1 MKKLLESPIPKILA
15 VAVGLAALLMTTPLL
30 AQAVK
35 VELVKN
41 GGKYQLLR
49 DGQPYRVKGAGF
61 AHTEM
66 DSLAA
71 LGGNS
76 IRTWSTDDAGPL
88 LDQAHELG
96 ITVTLC
102 LYTAPERYGFS
113 YNDAQAVAEQK
124 ERIRGEVLKYK
135 DHPAVLTW
143 LIGNELNYDY
153 KNPKVYDAVNDI
165 SKMIH
170 ELDPNHPT
178 STALAGFNEAVIDI
192 VNSRAPDLDFI
203 SFQVY
208 GQLYDLPRFVKEEDF
223 EDPYFITEWGAIG
236 HWEVGKTSWG
246 APLEQTSSEKAA
258 TYQRG
263 YSTVIEPAAGQN
275 IGDYVFLWGWKQ
287 EKTPTWYGIFTQT
300 GEATEVMD
308 VLQHI
313 WTGSWPENRA
323 PQIKPVRLNGKS
335 AEQNVK
341 LKPGKTYRAEVSVTD
356 SDGDPL
362 TYQWQVKNES
372 DSTQLGGDYEEYI
385 SSLPGLIADP
395 AAEEIKMKAP
405 SKPGAYRLLVYAY
418 DGQGHAAHA
427 NIPFYVED

>member
-1 MKKLLESPIPKILA
+1 MKKLLESPIPMILA
-15 VAVGLAALLMTTPLL
+15 AAVGLTALLMTTPLL

-113 YNDAQAVAEQK
+113 YNDAQAVAKQK

-192 VNSRAPDLDFI
+192 VNDRAPDLDFL

-208 GQLYDLPRFVKEEDF
+208 GQLYDLPRFVKDEDF

-308 VLQHI
+308 VLQHV
-313 WTGSWPENRA
+313 WTGSWPQNRA
-323 PQIKPVRLNGKS
+323 PQIEPISLNGKS

-341 LKPGKTYRAEVSVTD
+341 LKPGKSYRAGASVTD

-362 TYQWQVKNES
+362 TYQWQVKSES

-405 SKPGAYRLLVYAY
+405 SKPGAYRLFVYAY
-418 DGQGHAAHA
+418 DGHGHAAHA

>member
-1 MKKLLESPIPKILA
+1 MILA
-15 VAVGLAALLMTTPLL
+15 AAVGLTAMLMTTPLL

-35 VELVKN
+35 VELVKS

-192 VNSRAPDLDFI
+192 VNDRAPDLDFI

-208 GQLYDLPRFVKEEDF
+208 GQLYDLPRFVKDEDF

-323 PQIKPVRLNGKS
+323 PQIKPIRLNGKS

-395 AAEEIKMKAP
+395 AAADIKMKAP

-418 DGQGHAAHA
+418 DGQGHPAVP
-427 NIPFYVED
+427 NDKTLVPGKK

>member
-1 MKKLLESPIPKILA
+1 MKKLLESPIPMILA
-15 VAVGLAALLMTTPLL
+15 AAVGLTAMLMTTPLL

-35 VELVKN
+35 VELVKS

-192 VNSRAPDLDFI
+192 VNDRAPDLDFI

-208 GQLYDLPRFVKEEDF
+208 GQLYDLPRFVKDEDF

-323 PQIKPVRLNGKS
+323 PQIKPIRLNGKS

-395 AAEEIKMKAP
+395 AAADIKMKAP

>member
-1 MKKLLESPIPKILA
+1 MKKLLESPIPMILA
-15 VAVGLAALLMTTPLL
+15 AAVGLTALLMTTPLL

-66 DSLAA
+66 DSLAV

-113 YNDAQAVAEQK
+113 YNDAQAVAKQK

-192 VNSRAPDLDFI
+192 VNDRAPDLDFL

-208 GQLYDLPRFVKEEDF
+208 GQLYDLPRFVKDEDF

-308 VLQHI
+308 VLQHV
-313 WTGSWPENRA
+313 WTGSWPQNRA
-323 PQIKPVRLNGKS
+323 PQIEPISLNGKS

-341 LKPGKTYRAEVSVTD
+341 LKPGKSYRAGALVTD

-362 TYQWQVKNES
+362 TYQWQVKSES

-405 SKPGAYRLLVYAY
+405 SKPGAYRLFVYAY
-418 DGQGHAAHA
+418 DGHGHAAHA

>member
-1 MKKLLESPIPKILA
+1 MKKLLESPIPMILA
-15 VAVGLAALLMTTPLL
+15 AAVGLTAMLMTTPLL

-35 VELVKN
+35 VELVKS

-192 VNSRAPDLDFI
+192 VNDRAPDLDFI

-208 GQLYDLPRFVKEEDF
+208 GQLYDLPRFVKDEDF

-323 PQIKPVRLNGKS
+323 PQIKPIRLNGKS

-395 AAEEIKMKAP
+395 AAADIKMKAP
-405 SKPGAYRLLVYAY
+405 SKPGAYRLFVYAY

>member
-15 VAVGLAALLMTTPLL
+15 VAVGLTAMLMTTPLL

-35 VELVKN
+35 VELVKS

-192 VNSRAPDLDFI
+192 VNDRAPDLDFI

-208 GQLYDLPRFVKEEDF
+208 GQLYDLPRFVKDEDF

-323 PQIKPVRLNGKS
+323 PQIKPIRLNGKS

-395 AAEEIKMKAP
+395 AAADIKMKAP